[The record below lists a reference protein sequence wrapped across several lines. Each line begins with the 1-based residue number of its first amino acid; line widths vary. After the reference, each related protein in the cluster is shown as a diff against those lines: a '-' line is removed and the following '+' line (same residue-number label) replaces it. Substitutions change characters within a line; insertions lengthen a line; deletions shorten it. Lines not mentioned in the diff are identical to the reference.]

1 MERFVEDYK
10 FTACSGLIRWY
21 HDKYING
28 DVLIVPNSPAP
39 TSFSTDTLTP
49 MASPCRGGGSG
60 LRQQAHSTPTTP
72 SSSSAP
78 SSLAAAPSLP
88 YTLLL
93 AFSLTHCSQKM
104 GLPGAGVL
112 LPAAVAA
119 ANAADV
125 ASAAAAAADGGGKE
139 EDNGGGDT
147 EDQLEATEAAE
158 AERELLAQQQ
168 QQKPTQKP
176 PSTKHQQQQIPFD
189 WQTFFQ
195 YYHMAVRRDYVEV

>member
-168 QQKPTQKP
+168 QQKPTHKP

>member
-78 SSLAAAPSLP
+78 SSLAAVPSLP